1 MGNKR
6 EHENESGEH
15 SWGQDWGDPP
25 EGFDIDEESGEGKQR
40 PTWLLQLIA
49 AFALVGFIALS
60 YAWLPLIAPSHF
72 EFLRQDREL
81 SEEAMVKVS
90 KPAVVSILTTIP
102 DGTPSSARAG
112 TGFNIA
118 SDGLVVTN
126 RHVVDGAVS
135 IRVSFSDN
143 QRYFTNQYQIIENYD
158 LALIKI
164 KGKELPVLS
173 LSEALPAVDEQVT
186 IIGNPMGFE
195 RISARGPV
203 IGYYDGG
210 EAGASVFAIR
220 AIVEPGSSGSPVI
233 NTQGQVCG
241 VVYAITDTEKDGQK
255 IRYSL
260 AIPAA
265 ALKTA
270 TGENVK

>member
-1 MGNKR
+1 MGNK
-6 EHENESGEH
+6 HENENDAHPRGEE
-15 SWGQDWGDPP
+15 WADLP
-25 EGFDIDEESGEGKQR
+25 EGFDLDEESGEGKKR

-81 SEEAMVKVS
+81 SQEAVVKAS
-90 KPAVVSILTTIP
+90 KPAVVSIMAT
-102 DGTPSSARAG
+102 GTAGSARAG

-164 KGKELPVLS
+164 KGQELPVLS

-186 IIGNPMGFE
+186 VIGNPLGYE

-203 IGYYDGG
+203 AGYYDGG
-210 EAGASVFAIR
+210 EAGASVFGIR

-233 NTQGQVCG
+233 NRQGQVCG
-241 VVYAITDTEKDGQK
+241 VVYAITDTRKNGEE

-270 TGENVK
+270 TAPQSVEH